1 MKTPTQPGAMRKVAP
16 SIKGRRG
23 RRKVKATSRR
33 VYAVFMC
40 AGCVSGCV
48 SGAEC
53 VPALGLVHGS
63 CLYEC
68 TRDLGVTV
76 NLVKVV
82 PAGKCLHCGKELL
95 T

>member
-1 MKTPTQPGAMRKVAP
+1 MQKVAP

-23 RRKVKATSRR
+23 KRKVKVIPKR

-40 AGCVSGCV
+40 RGCVSGCV

-68 TRDLGVTV
+68 TRNLGVTV
-76 NLVKVV
+76 NLIKVV
-82 PAGKCLHCGKELL
+82 PVGKCLHCGKELL

>member
-23 RRKVKATSRR
+23 KRKAKATPKR
-33 VYAVFMC
+33 VYAIFMC
-40 AGCVSGCV
+40 AGCVSGCII
-48 SGAEC
+48 GGEC
-53 VPALGLVHGS
+53 IGALGLVHGS

-82 PAGKCLHCGKELL
+82 PAGKCLHCGKELV